1 MIKEEIK
8 VIVLIPREGFKLTQ
22 AKDVPLEQRVFSD
35 KVFLA
40 VNDSPDNWMEIAD
53 EEAQEI
59 IKQQE
64 ELTKNEELW
73 K

>member
-22 AKDVPLEQRVFSD
+22 ANDVQLEQRVFSE

-40 VNDSPDNWMEIAD
+40 VYDSPDNWMEIAD
-53 EEAQEI
+53 EEAQVI

-64 ELTKNEELW
+64 ELTKNEEL
-73 K
+73 

>member
-22 AKDVPLEQRVFSD
+22 AANDVPLEQRVFSD

-53 EEAQEI
+53 EEAQVI

-64 ELTKNEELW
+64 EFNKNEE
-73 K
+73 

>member
-22 AKDVPLEQRVFSD
+22 AKDVPLEQRVFSE

-40 VNDSPDNWMEIAD
+40 VNDTPDNWMEIAD
-53 EEAQEI
+53 EEAQLI
-59 IKQQE
+59 IKQQN
-64 ELTKNEELW
+64 ELNKNEEL
-73 K
+73 

>member
-22 AKDVPLEQRVFSD
+22 AIDVPLEQRVFSE

-53 EEAQEI
+53 EEAQVI

-64 ELTKNEELW
+64 ELNKNEEL
-73 K
+73 

>member
-22 AKDVPLEQRVFSD
+22 ANDVQLEQRVFSE

-53 EEAQEI
+53 EEAQVI
-59 IKQQE
+59 INQQE
-64 ELTKNEELW
+64 ELNKNEEL
-73 K
+73 

>member
-22 AKDVPLEQRVFSD
+22 AKDVPLEQRVFSE

-53 EEAQEI
+53 EDAQVI
-59 IKQQE
+59 IKQQN
-64 ELTKNEELW
+64 ELNKNEEL
-73 K
+73 

>member
-1 MIKEEIK
+1 MIKEEIQ

-22 AKDVPLEQRVFSD
+22 ANDVPLEQRVFSE

-53 EEAQEI
+53 EEAQVI

-64 ELTKNEELW
+64 ELNKNEEL
-73 K
+73 

>member
-53 EEAQEI
+53 EEAQVI

-64 ELTKNEELW
+64 ELNKNEEL
-73 K
+73 

>member
-22 AKDVPLEQRVFSD
+22 AKDVPLEQRVFSE

-53 EEAQEI
+53 EEAQVI

-64 ELTKNEELW
+64 ELNKNEEL
-73 K
+73 

>member
-1 MIKEEIK
+1 MTQGEIK

-22 AKDVPLEQRVFSD
+22 AKDVPLEQRVFSE

-53 EEAQEI
+53 EEAQVI

-64 ELTKNEELW
+64 ELNKNEEL
-73 K
+73 

>member
-1 MIKEEIK
+1 MIQEEFK
-8 VIVLIPREGFKLTQ
+8 VIVLIPRGGFKLTQ
-22 AKDVPLEQRVFSD
+22 AQDVPLEQRVFSE

-53 EEAQEI
+53 EEAQVI

-64 ELTKNEELW
+64 ELNKNEEL
-73 K
+73 

>member
-22 AKDVPLEQRVFSD
+22 VKDVPLEQRVFSD

-53 EEAQEI
+53 EEAQVI

-64 ELTKNEELW
+64 ELNKNEEL
-73 K
+73 

>member
-22 AKDVPLEQRVFSD
+22 ANDVPLEQRVFSE

-53 EEAQEI
+53 EEAQVI
-59 IKQQE
+59 IKQQN
-64 ELTKNEELW
+64 ELNKNEEL
-73 K
+73 